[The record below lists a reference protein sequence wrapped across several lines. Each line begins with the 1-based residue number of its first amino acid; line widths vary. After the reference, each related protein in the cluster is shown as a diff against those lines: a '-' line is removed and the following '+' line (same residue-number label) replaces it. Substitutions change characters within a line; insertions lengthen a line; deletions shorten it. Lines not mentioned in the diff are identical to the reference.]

1 MCTSRWLRITLAL
14 ASAFAL
20 LPLLAHAEDETERD
34 TAEINSYVF
43 TEQGL
48 EKFSQATRNLN
59 ALEEDLSSG
68 CDEDIIAQSL
78 DDAAAR
84 MDAIPGVKSA
94 IDSAGMSTREY
105 LVFSFAMLQAG
116 MAAWVVNE
124 TDGELPPDVSMA
136 NVEFYTSHQE
146 ELKSLNPPGG
156 GSDCEDADEG

>member
-1 MCTSRWLRITLAL
+1 MCTARWFRITLAL
-14 ASAFAL
+14 AFVFVL
-20 LPLLAHAEDETERD
+20 LPAIAYAEDETERD
-34 TAEINSYVF
+34 TAEITSYVF
-43 TEQGL
+43 TEEGL

-59 ALEEDLSSG
+59 ALEEDLSGS
-68 CDEDIIAQSL
+68 CEDNGSAQSL
-78 DDAAAR
+78 DDVAAR

-105 LVFSFAMLQAG
+105 LVFSFAMFQAG

-156 GSDCEDADEG
+156 GSNCEDADEG